1 MLKDTID
8 NSHLHFIRLLNKFY
22 VFLLRVT
29 PGHVYF
35 ELYLR
40 SIGVTR
46 HWDCL
51 VLFMILAGPCLH
63 WSGVMLAELTMFSSI
78 KHRLI

>member
-29 PGHVYF
+29 PAHVYF
-35 ELYLR
+35 ELQLTEIYWICGQAQFDCQLYL
-40 SIGVTR
+40 SFSPALPGV
-46 HWDCL
+46 
-51 VLFMILAGPCLH
+51 
-63 WSGVMLAELTMFSSI
+63 
-78 KHRLI
+78 K